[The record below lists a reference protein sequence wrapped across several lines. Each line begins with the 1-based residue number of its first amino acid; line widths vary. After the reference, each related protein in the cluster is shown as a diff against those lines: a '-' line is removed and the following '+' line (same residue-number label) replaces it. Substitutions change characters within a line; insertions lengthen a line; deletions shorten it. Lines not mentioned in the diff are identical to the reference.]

1 MINYNLVLYIG
12 IAFYVLIFFLFIKN
26 EMNKSQLDREKWLS
40 DELSKPFNKQKEK
53 EYFEYKFKKLKIPH
67 FAKKYMGKKW
77 ITTI

>member
-1 MINYNLVLYIG
+1 MNNYDLALYIG
-12 IAFYVLIFFLFIKN
+12 VTFYVLIFFLFIKN